1 MSGIIS
7 AEPFNAYFP
16 EILKDPTWQGF
27 VTAIYEIGCL
37 AGAITMLLYGDTL
50 GRRRAIMTG
59 AVIMIIGTIIQV
71 TPVKGY
77 HAGAQFILGR
87 TITVWLQFWAP
98 MLITDFAYIGSRQR
112 NEHCNY
118 SYIPG
123 RVFEHLQPRSVD
135 LYRGWYHRFRY
146 TNRILD

>member
-16 EILKDPTWQGF
+16 EILKDSTWQGF

-50 GRRRAIMTG
+50 GRRRAIMIG
-59 AVIMIIGTIIQV
+59 AIIMIIGTIIQV
-71 TPVKGY
+71 TPIKGH

-87 TITVWLQFWAP
+87 TITVSLGISCCRTSA
-98 MLITDFAYIGSRQR
+98 
-112 NEHCNY
+112 
-118 SYIPG
+118 
-123 RVFEHLQPRSVD
+123 D
-135 LYRGWYHRFRY
+135 LV
-146 TNRILD
+146 

>member
-16 EILKDPTWQGF
+16 EILYNETWQGF

-37 AGAITMLLYGDTL
+37 SGAIAMLLYGDTL

-59 AVIMIIGTIIQV
+59 AIIMILGTIIQI

-87 TITVWLQFWAP
+87 TITGVGMCLSYS
-98 MLITDFAYIGSRQR
+98 ITIEADSKQNRKWHEYKRYTHLS
-112 NEHCNY
+112 
-118 SYIPG
+118 S
-123 RVFEHLQPRSVD
+123 RVFQNHE
-135 LYRGWYHRFRY
+135 
-146 TNRILD
+146 